1 MRHRRRPLAHG
12 NDNAQDIVR
21 DNAHGHQ
28 TDHVNADAPWVDQGA
43 GEPDGLQRLWAPY
56 RKAYLTEKSAD
67 PFVAA
72 PQKSDEESLIVA
84 RGNQVY
90 ALLNLFPYNAGH
102 LLVVPYR
109 KVANVEDLDIEESQ
123 EFMSFI
129 QMAIRVLKKVSNPH
143 AINVGMNLGGASGG
157 SVRDHLHAHIV
168 PRWQGDANF
177 LTIIDG
183 TKVLPELL
191 ADTRTILAQG
201 WKEISAEFADEK
213 GANCH

>member
-1 MRHRRRPLAHG
+1 MAHDKDG
-12 NDNAQDIVR
+12 A
-21 DNAHGHQ
+21 
-28 TDHVNADAPWVDQGA
+28 TWVDSGA
-43 GEPDGLQRLWAPY
+43 GEPDRLQRLWAPY
-56 RKAYLTEKSAD
+56 RKAYLTQRSAD
-67 PFVAA
+67 PFLDA
-72 PQKSDEESLIVA
+72 PRKSDEDGLIVA
-84 RGNQVY
+84 RGNKVF

-109 KVANVEDLDIEESQ
+109 KVANIEDLDAAESRELM
-123 EFMSFI
+123 EFT
-129 QMAIRVLKKVSNPH
+129 QMAIRVLKKVSKPH

-191 ADTRTILAQG
+191 ADTRTILAEG
-201 WKEISAEFADEK
+201 WKEISAELADEK